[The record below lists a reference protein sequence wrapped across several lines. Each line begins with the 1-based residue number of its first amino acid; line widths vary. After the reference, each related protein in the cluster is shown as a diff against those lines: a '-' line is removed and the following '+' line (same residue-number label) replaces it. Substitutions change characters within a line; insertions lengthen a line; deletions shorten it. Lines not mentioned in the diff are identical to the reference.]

1 MRSIPAVF
9 KDDRDKLAAVAVIL
23 CSMFFLFIPGL
34 IVILGLR
41 QYVSE
46 NTYEIAKS
54 FFNFE
59 LLLFLIS
66 LFFMVPIIGWLA
78 GIILAP
84 FLAILNVILCIIG
97 ICAVAKGSEVKIP
110 VWFEFV

>member
-1 MRSIPAVF
+1 MKKIPAVF

-34 IVILGLR
+34 IVILGLK

-46 NTYEIAKS
+46 NTYEISKA

-59 LLLFLIS
+59 LLLFIVS

-84 FLAILNVILCIIG
+84 LLAIFNIVLVIINL
-97 ICAVAKGSEVKIP
+97 CAVAKVAEVKLP